1 MNAVDI
7 LSTFSP
13 GFVVSCEDGVICLD
27 KNARAILGVAQ
38 RTISTRAFAAL
49 LDDEARAL
57 LLAVLQGREKGDV
70 LFMSSRMGGEGA
82 WRNILFQGSVIE
94 RNADGSAA
102 LFSGYC
108 VEIRDEQRFFRI
120 FDFADYGLWD
130 WNIATGDC
138 SFCKNYHKMLGY
150 DWPREQ
156 LPTKFAGWKA
166 LVHPADMGA
175 VEFQEKMAEHKEL
188 DDSFEFCVRLRHKN
202 GSYIWTID
210 KGAVTRR
217 DENGRAIALQGTN
230 QNIAVV
236 RRNYEHLLERAM
248 RDSLTQCY
256 NRDFFRELWNELK
269 MKSRQPVGI
278 LYVDICGLKMV
289 NDLLGHDDGDMIILE
304 TVNILSTAVLVPK
317 YIIRMGGDE
326 FLVVLPDCT
335 QTLLDE
341 SEERIRMYID
351 RKRQGGGMPV
361 LFATGSHLIE
371 NRSDPVALA
380 IRIAERRMQENK
392 RAHYAEDRAW
402 LIAYIEKKR
411 GSKVEYFDRRL

>member
-1 MNAVDI
+1 
-7 LSTFSP
+7 
-13 GFVVSCEDGVICLD
+13 
-27 KNARAILGVAQ
+27 
-38 RTISTRAFAAL
+38 
-49 LDDEARAL
+49 
-57 LLAVLQGREKGDV
+57 
-70 LFMSSRMGGEGA
+70 
-82 WRNILFQGSVIE
+82 
-94 RNADGSAA
+94 
-102 LFSGYC
+102 
-108 VEIRDEQRFFRI
+108 
-120 FDFADYGLWD
+120 
-130 WNIATGDC
+130 
-138 SFCKNYHKMLGY
+138 
-150 DWPREQ
+150 
-156 LPTKFAGWKA
+156 
-166 LVHPADMGA
+166 MGA

-188 DDSFEFCVRLRHKN
+188 GDSFEFCVRLRHKN